1 MSYTRPFN
9 AQTFTAYAGDTA
21 ARTLALAVNVLD
33 TFTNRLAAVKLRVQL
48 KERPR
53 LRPSVNIRGVYCFED
68 VPNGTYTLI
77 TEPDRVTADFY
88 FLQPPLGNP
97 WPNTFETAVAL
108 PRPNPQSPVVNV
120 PLAPNP
126 SYPFP
131 ADSTLLRGRA
141 TQNAGA
147 QPAAGAV
154 VTAQYD
160 QADPAD
166 PQNSTIA
173 VTVET
178 QSDLSGEYV
187 LFFQELPAAAQ
198 AVQVLGQFQAQPI
211 QHAVNIREGRTVT
224 RSFDFP

>member
-1 MSYTRPFN
+1 MSYTRPFR
-9 AQTFTAYAGDTA
+9 ARTFTAYTGDSVP
-21 ARTLALAVNVLD
+21 RILSLAVNVLD
-33 TFTNRLAAVKLRVQL
+33 TFTNARATVRLLVQL

-53 LRPSVNIRGVYCFED
+53 VAPGLNTRGIFSFED
-68 VPNGTYTLI
+68 VPNGNYTLI
-77 TEPDRVTADFY
+77 TEPDRVTADYY
-88 FLQPPLGNP
+88 FLQPALGNP
-97 WPNTFETAVAL
+97 WPNSFETPVTL
-108 PRPNPQSPVVNV
+108 PLPNPPVVAV
-120 PLAPNP
+120 SLAPNP

-131 ADSTLLRGRA
+131 AGSTLLRGRV

-154 VTAQYD
+154 VSAQYD

-187 LFFQELPAAAQ
+187 LFFQEMPKPTQ
-198 AVQVLGQFQAQPI
+198 AIQVLGQFQGQPI

-224 RSFDFP
+224 QSFDFP